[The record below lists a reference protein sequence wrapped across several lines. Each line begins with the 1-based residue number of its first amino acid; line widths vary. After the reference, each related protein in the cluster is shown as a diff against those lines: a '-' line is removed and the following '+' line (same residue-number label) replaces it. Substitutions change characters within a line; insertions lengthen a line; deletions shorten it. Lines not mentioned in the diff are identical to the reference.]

1 MGTTLDV
8 NSDLPHPGGEQKLL
22 NCCQG
27 NRTRYLGGG
36 GGREGVICEVLAT
49 YRGGKA
55 IHVGASRLASA
66 RFEH

>member
-8 NSDLPHPGGEQKLL
+8 NSDLPYPGGEQKLL
-22 NCCQG
+22 NCCRETGQD
-27 NRTRYLGGG
+27 TWE